1 VTSLVLVVEDEPQLL
16 TLAQKILSHGG
27 YDVILASDGAAAVT
41 QALESEPPPALVLMD
56 LALPGL
62 DGWEATAL
70 IKAQKPDLPVIA
82 VSAHAMISDRQ
93 RSEDAGFDDFLAK
106 PYRRDDLIAA
116 VAKHLPL
123 PL

>member
-1 VTSLVLVVEDEPQLL
+1 MTSLVLVVEDEPQLL